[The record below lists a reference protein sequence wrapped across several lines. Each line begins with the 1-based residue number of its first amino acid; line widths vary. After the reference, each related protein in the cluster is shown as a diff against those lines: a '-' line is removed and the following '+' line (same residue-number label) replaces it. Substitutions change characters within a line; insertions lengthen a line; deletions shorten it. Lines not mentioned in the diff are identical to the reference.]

1 MMTKALFLTTSMIA
15 FAAISEPARAG
26 ATISDTRYW
35 PSEARPSTP
44 TVVGHSLEAF
54 GSMTP
59 QKSIV
64 ERIRYRGGPKSS
76 N

>member
-15 FAAISEPARAG
+15 FAAISEPAFAG

-35 PSEARPSTP
+35 PGEARPSTQ
-44 TVVGHSLEAF
+44 TVVGHSSEAF
-54 GSMTP
+54 ASITL
-59 QKSIV
+59 QKSNG
-64 ERIRYRGGPKSS
+64 EPLRYHGGPKSS

>member
-1 MMTKALFLTTSMIA
+1 MMTKTLFLTASMIA
-15 FAAISEPARAG
+15 FAAISAPAHAG

-35 PSEARPSTP
+35 PGEARPSTQ
-44 TVVGHSLEAF
+44 TVVEHSLEAF

-59 QKSIV
+59 QKSNV
-64 ERIRYRGGPKSS
+64 ERLRYHGGPKSS